1 VKISQTCTISLTFKT
16 YEPMYGMIKM
26 KYALK
31 GSKEFHGILPM
42 NKTVLVSQVVQTSK
56 FTQKE
61 AAKAVDPVF
70 ITVLEALKNGDT
82 V

>member
-1 VKISQTCTISLTFKT
+1 
-16 YEPMYGMIKM
+16 
-26 KYALK
+26 
-31 GSKEFHGILPM
+31 M